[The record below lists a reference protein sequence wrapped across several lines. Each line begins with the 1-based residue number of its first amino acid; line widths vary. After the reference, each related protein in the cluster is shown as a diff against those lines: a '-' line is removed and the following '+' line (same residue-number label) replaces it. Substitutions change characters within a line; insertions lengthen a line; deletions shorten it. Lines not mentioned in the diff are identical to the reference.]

1 MPFSARGAQTARY
14 ALERGGGDI
23 LGIIDNQMPQAEIL
37 IS

>member
-14 ALERGGGDI
+14 ALEEDGGDI
-23 LGIIDNQMPQAEIL
+23 PQIISAQMPQAEIL